1 MFRRQ
6 FIRQLAGSLFIFS
19 FRKPLAALAQPADG
33 SLTFAVI
40 GDSGTGKTGQYAVAR
55 QMKTV
60 FDQSRYGDVLMLG
73 DNIYSDGAGKK
84 FKKKFELPY
93 TPLLSEGVKFYA
105 SLGNHDVRQGLK
117 AQTRYAHFNM
127 DGQRYYTFTRGDG
140 LVEFFALD
148 STDMDGAQLA
158 WLEGKLK
165 SSTARWKVAF
175 FHHPLYS
182 SAKRHGSE
190 MNLRAMLEPLFV
202 RYQVNTV
209 FSGHDHV
216 YERIKPQQGVQYFVA
231 GASGQLRKK
240 GMLKDSQLTAVSND
254 EMHSF
259 LLVQVNA
266 DEMRVEAIGENGSIL
281 DRVTIPQPSAAA
293 SKAVAR

>member
-6 FIRQLAGSLFIFS
+6 FIRQFASSLFIFTL
-19 FRKPLAALAQPADG
+19 RKPLAALAQPADG
-33 SLTFAVI
+33 SVTFAVI

-55 QMKTV
+55 QMKAV
-60 FDQSRYGDVLMLG
+60 FDKNRYNDVLMLG

-105 SLGNHDVRQGLK
+105 SLGNHDVREGLE
-117 AQTRYAHFNM
+117 AQTHYAHFNM

-140 LVEFFALD
+140 LIEFFALD
-148 STDMDGAQLA
+148 STEMDGAQLT
-158 WLEGKLK
+158 WLESKLK
-165 SSTARWKVAF
+165 ASNARWKVAF

-190 MNLRAMLEPLFV
+190 MNLRAVLEPLFV

-240 GMLKDSQLTAVSND
+240 GMLKDSELTAVSND

-259 LLVQVNA
+259 LLVHVNA

-281 DRVTIPQPSAAA
+281 DRVTIPQSSTAA
-293 SKAVAR
+293 SKAAMR